1 MNIFFRV
8 IILLFSIGIFFGG
21 NAQNIEI
28 SGIIINAETKE
39 PIPFANIALKEVYKG
54 TAANALGEFAFK
66 VDSLPIDLLF
76 SHLSYEPKELKIIDD
91 SNLVVELIPGKM
103 MMDELV
109 IKGKGNNKFAYNL
122 VRNAFHKIAR
132 RKFSNKY
139 GKAFYRQ
146 ISKNGDEYSELYE
159 IFYDTKFSL
168 NGVDDWAIQEGRYA
182 LKLSSADSFI
192 YNKNFTLMVRLLT
205 IVQPKTDDL
214 IVPVSEN
221 VEENYFLTLEKII
234 SVNNRKLALIN
245 FTKRENLNTPAME
258 GELLIDVASY
268 HVLKIKGSIADDKL
282 KFISLKGEKGSW
294 KNYVVTCE
302 IAFKPVGDEEMMLDY
317 IKLEQNFDY
326 YFNGL
331 FTNKVETNSFFMY
344 YEYYTPPKR
353 KKLGGRLL
361 RFNQRDADVLDN
373 IGYNQFFWDEN
384 IVVKRTPVET
394 EVISSFE
401 EERAFG
407 SIYINNKNQIILE
420 DYELNQDSFIIQ
432 VQNSLQQYDL
442 PGNGEKVYIHHDKPF
457 YATGEKMWFK
467 SYVVNMATN
476 LPANG
481 DDVMHIDLISPYGEA
496 IITSDFKIENGTSYG
511 QLDIPNDVEAGVY
524 KLRAYTGWMEY
535 SDKKFLYQKNIEIFN
550 PSEGGITYKKSVT
563 DSMKSLL
570 YFPEGGKMLISIPTQ
585 VGFIGKDEFGEVI
598 NLRARLIDKNGR
610 MVVDVKSSD
619 NLPGSI
625 FLLPKPNN
633 SLRTMV
639 MSHELGKVN
648 FPEIEETGYSL
659 MINNFK
665 PNAIDITVRG
675 SINFEGKK
683 FYVLVIANGIL
694 FDKHLGLLTRG
705 LFKLEIP
712 KSILPG
718 GVTQII
724 IVDEFGSI
732 VCNRL
737 VYINQTEEAN
747 IKYYQAK
754 KEFKRRE
761 RIDFVLELKNENGK
775 PLSSAN
781 ISVSVLDKDKISRDV
796 KGQNIST
803 YFNFDFLSDYNFKNQ
818 GELIGNDDRE
828 ALKKMD
834 LIMLSQ
840 QSVLPDINSF
850 EDVLKNESSA
860 IIPKRGLTMS
870 GLVTDKNNDKPLSNG
885 FVTIVCQPDP
895 SDGSWY
901 AKTDQNGRFRLT
913 GVGLNNSSFA
923 IAQAKNEHGEDVEIN
938 IIAEIENILIK
949 PSEFGTAQVE
959 IPDYGKN
966 YLEKIKLEIQNKSRS
981 KPENILYEKASKKI
995 KYPFR
1000 NPDHVIKINNN
1011 HRQYSNLIQV
1021 FQKSIKELKVL
1032 ENGGETIIKINGVK
1046 NEPLII
1052 MDGVLIYNPYEKSN
1066 GNVESNTTN
1075 VEHFAYKNNDAKMI
1089 LSEIDPVIVNR
1100 VELFNSAKNAVPGII
1115 KSATGIIAI
1124 YSNVGESPILKS
1136 GNWQEILLRPLA
1148 KTELFVSPDYS
1159 KDLKT
1164 EDQIDNRSTI
1174 YWNPQLITNHRGRVK
1189 IGFYNSDVARNLQ
1202 ICVEGI
1208 TKDGLPIF
1216 DIYEIGRNYK
1226 KGQPKK

>member
-1 MNIFFRV
+1 MNIFFRSF
-8 IILLFSIGIFFGG
+8 ILLFFIGVFQIG

-39 PIPFANIALKEVYKG
+39 PIPFANIALKEIYKG

-76 SHLSYEPKELKIIDD
+76 SHLSYEPKELQIIND
-91 SNLVVELIPGKM
+91 SILVVELAPGKM

-109 IKGKGNNKFAYNL
+109 IKGKGKNKFAYNL

-132 RKFSNKY
+132 RKNSNKY

-146 ISKNGDEYSELYE
+146 ISKNGDKFSELYE
-159 IFYDTKFSL
+159 IFYDTKYSL

-214 IVPVSEN
+214 IVPISED
-221 VEENYFLTLEKII
+221 VEENYILTLERVI
-234 SVNNRKLALIN
+234 SVNNRKLAQISFNKKKDLS
-245 FTKRENLNTPAME
+245 TPAME
-258 GELLIDVASY
+258 GELLIDVESY

-302 IAFKPVGDEEMMLDY
+302 IAFKPVADEEMVLDY

-361 RFNQRDADVLDN
+361 RFNRRDADELDN
-373 IGYNQFFWDEN
+373 IGYNQVFWDEN
-384 IVVKRTPVET
+384 IVVKRTPVEA

-407 SIYINNKNQIILE
+407 SIYINNKNQIMLE
-420 DYELNQDSFIIQ
+420 GYELDQDPFIVQ
-432 VQNSLQQYDL
+432 VKNNLKQYDL
-442 PGNGEKVYIHHDKPF
+442 PRKGEKVYIHHDKPF
-457 YATGEKMWFK
+457 YVAGEKMWFK

-476 LPANG
+476 LLING
-481 DDVMHIDLISPYGEA
+481 DDVLHIDLISPDGVA
-496 IITSDFKIENGTSYG
+496 IITSDFKIKNGTSYG
-511 QLDIPNDVEAGVY
+511 QLDIPVDVEAGLY
-524 KLRAYTGWMEY
+524 QLRAYTGWMENFDRKFHY
-535 SDKKFLYQKNIEIFN
+535 KKGIEIFN
-550 PSEGGITYKKSVT
+550 SSEAGITYKKSII
-563 DSMKSLL
+563 DSMNSLL
-570 YFPEGGKMLISIPTQ
+570 YFPEGGKMIVSIPTQ

-598 NLRARLIDKNGR
+598 NLKARLIGQNGR
-610 MVVDVKSSD
+610 MASNVKSEN

-625 FLLPKPNN
+625 FLLPKSNN

-639 MSHELGKVN
+639 MSHEMGKVD
-648 FPEIEETGYSL
+648 FPDLVETGYSL

-675 SINFEGKK
+675 SINLEGKK
-683 FYVLVIANGIL
+683 FYILVIANGVL

-712 KSILPG
+712 KSKLPG
-718 GVTQII
+718 GVIQIL

-732 VCNRL
+732 ACNRL
-737 VYINQTEEAN
+737 VYINQTEEAS

-775 PLSSAN
+775 PLNNAN
-781 ISVSVLDKDKISRDV
+781 ISIAILDKDKIARNV
-796 KGQNIST
+796 GGQNIST
-803 YFNFDFLSDYNFKNQ
+803 YFNFDFLSDYNYKNQ

-840 QSVLPDINSF
+840 QTTLPNINSF
-850 EDVLKNESSA
+850 EDVLNNEISA
-860 IIPKRGLTMS
+860 IIPKRGLAMS
-870 GLVTDKNNDKPLSNG
+870 GLVTDKNDNKPLSNG
-885 FVTIVCQPDP
+885 FVTIVCKPDP

-901 AKTDQNGRFRLT
+901 VKTDQNGKFRLT
-913 GVGLNNSSFA
+913 GLGLNNSSWA
-923 IAQAKNEHGEDVEIN
+923 LAQAKNEQGEDVEIN
-938 IIAEIENILIK
+938 IIVEAENLSIK
-949 PSEFGTAQVE
+949 PSAFGTAQIE
-959 IPDYGKN
+959 IPDYGKD
-966 YLEKIKLEIQNKSRS
+966 YLEKIKLEIQNNSDSKS
-981 KPENILYEKASKKI
+981 EIILYEKVSNKI
-995 KYPFR
+995 NRPFG
-1000 NPDHVIKINNN
+1000 NPNHVIKMNTN

-1021 FQKSIKELKVL
+1021 FQKSMEELEVL
-1032 ENGGETIIKINGVK
+1032 ENGGKTVIKIKGEQS
-1046 NEPLII
+1046 EPLII
-1052 MDGVLIYNPYEKSN
+1052 MDGVLIYNPSEKSN
-1066 GNVESNTTN
+1066 GNVENHIAK
-1075 VEHFAYKNNDAKMI
+1075 VEHFTYKNNNAKVI
-1089 LSEIDPVIVNR
+1089 LSEIDPAIVDR
-1100 VELFNSAKNAVPGII
+1100 VEVFDNATIALSEKI
-1115 KSATGIIAI
+1115 KSSTGIVAI
-1124 YSNVGESPILKS
+1124 YSNVGDSPILKT
-1136 GNWQEILLRPLA
+1136 GNWQEILLRPVTE
-1148 KTELFVSPDYS
+1148 TELFVSPDYS
-1159 KDLKT
+1159 KDLQT
-1164 EDQIDNRSTI
+1164 GDQVDNRSTI
-1174 YWNPQLITNHRGRVK
+1174 YWNPQLITNRKGRVK

-1208 TKDGLPIF
+1208 TEDGLPIF